1 MNRPILKQKVREL
14 RKRGKTYS
22 EINQELK
29 TTIPKN
35 TLSYWCREIILP
47 SWYSEKIKNLNK
59 ESLKKARVT
68 GLNINKEK
76 RRKYL
81 SLLLKKN
88 SDSIKKINVSTQK
101 LLLSILYLGEGAK
114 YISAPCL
121 TLGNSNPLIIKF
133 YLKLLKNCYT
143 IDKLKFRGR
152 IQCRFDQ
159 DIKVLENFWVSITGI
174 EKKQFY
180 PTYVDKRTIGKPTLK
195 KNYKGVCTIHYF
207 DARIQIELELLA
219 KLIMDKVVPGPIV

>member
-1 MNRPILKQKVREL
+1 MERLLLKQKVREL
-14 RKRGKTYS
+14 RKKGKTYS
-22 EINQELK
+22 EIIKKLNI
-29 TTIPKN
+29 TIPKN
-35 TLSYWCREIILP
+35 TLSYWCRGVILP
-47 SWYSEKIKNLNK
+47 IWYLKKIKQLNI
-59 ESLKKARVT
+59 ESLKKARST
-68 GLNINKEK
+68 ALKINTEK

-81 SLLLKKN
+81 TLLLKKN
-88 SDSIKKINVSTQK
+88 SDFVNKINISTQK

-143 IDKLKFRGR
+143 IDKSKFRAR

-159 DIKVLENFWVSITGI
+159 DIKILENFWIIATGI

-195 KNYKGVCTIHYF
+195 KNYNGVCTIHYF
-207 DARIQIELELLA
+207 DAKIQIELELLA

>member
-1 MNRPILKQKVREL
+1 MERLLLKQKVKEL
-14 RKRGKTYS
+14 RKKGKTYS
-22 EINQELK
+22 EINKELN
-29 TTIPKN
+29 IVMPKN
-35 TLSYWCREIILP
+35 TLSYWCKGVILP
-47 SWYSEKIKNLNK
+47 SWYLKKIKHLNI
-59 ESLKKARVT
+59 ESLKKARVAS
-68 GLNINKEK
+68 LKINKEK

-81 SLLLKKN
+81 TLLLKKN
-88 SDSIKKINVSTQK
+88 TDSIKKINISTQK

-143 IDKLKFRGR
+143 IDKSKFRGR

-159 DIKVLENFWVSITGI
+159 NIKALESFWINITGI

-180 PTYVDKRTIGKPTLK
+180 PTYVDRRTIGKPTLK
-195 KNYKGVCTIHYF
+195 KNYNGVCTIHYF
-207 DARIQIELELLA
+207 DAKIQIELELLA
-219 KLIMDKVVPGPIV
+219 KLIIDKVVPGPIV